1 VKTSRLLVV
10 GAVAGAV
17 IVPAVPAHADAKA
30 FGKRTLRQ
38 GMYGHDVKVLQRYL
52 NRVGVRTTSD
62 GQFGPRTSRSVRAW
76 ESDVRRRVNGAVSRP
91 DARTLKRQV
100 RTGTRVAAPTPAAPA
115 PTVAPAAGKATLSA
129 DGTAVAPA
137 NAPAQVKAVIDAANR
152 IVGKPYKYGGGH
164 AKWEDSGYDCSG
176 SESYAL
182 HGGGFVRSPLTS
194 SDYESWGRAGK
205 GAWITSFANSGHSYL
220 VVAGLRFDTGWHGG
234 GNGPRWSSTMRPSDG
249 YVVRHPAG
257 F

>member
-1 VKTSRLLVV
+1 MKTSRLLVV

-38 GMYGHDVKVLQRYL
+38 GMQGQDVKVQQRYL
-52 NRVGVRTTSD
+52 NRVGVRTTAD
-62 GQFGPRTSRSVRAW
+62 GQFGPRTGRSVRAW
-76 ESDVRRRVNGAVSRP
+76 EADVRRRVNGTVSRP
-91 DARTLKRQV
+91 DARTLKHQV
-100 RTGTRVAAPTPAAPA
+100 QTGTRVAAPAPAPAAPTAA
-115 PTVAPAAGKATLSA
+115 PVSGKATLNA
-129 DGTAVAPA
+129 NGTASAPA
-137 NAPAQVKAVIDAANR
+137 DAPAQVKSVIAAANR

-164 AKWEDSGYDCSG
+164 AQWEDSGYDCSG

-182 HGGGFVRSPLTS
+182 HGGGFVKSALTS
-194 SDYESWGRAGK
+194 TDYESWGRAGM
-205 GAWITSFANSGHSYL
+205 GTWITSYANSGHSYL
-220 VVAGLRFDTGWHGG
+220 VVAGLRFDTGYHSGAS
-234 GNGPRWSSTMRPSDG
+234 GPRWSAKMRPSDG

>member
-1 VKTSRLLVV
+1 MKTSRLLVV

-38 GMYGHDVKVLQRYL
+38 GMQGHDVHVLQRYL
-52 NRVGVRTTSD
+52 NRVGVRTTAD
-62 GQFGPRTSRSVRAW
+62 GEFGPRTARSVRSW
-76 ESDVRRRVNGAVSRP
+76 EADVRRRVNGTVSRP
-91 DARTLKRQV
+91 DARTLKQQV
-100 RTGTRVAAPTPAAPA
+100 RTGTRVAAPAPAPAPPAAPA
-115 PTVAPAAGKATLSA
+115 SGKATLNS
-129 DGTAVAPA
+129 DGTATAPSD
-137 NAPAQVKAVIDAANR
+137 APSQVKSVIAAANR

-164 AKWEDSGYDCSG
+164 AKWEDTGYDCSG

-182 HGGGFVRSPLTS
+182 HGGGFVKAPLTS

-234 GNGPRWSSTMRPSDG
+234 GKGPRWSSEMRPSDG
-249 YVVRHPAG
+249 YVVKHPAG

>member
-1 VKTSRLLVV
+1 MKTSRLVV
-10 GAVAGAV
+10 AGAVAGAV
-17 IVPAVPAHADAKA
+17 IVPAVPARADAKA
-30 FGKRTLRQ
+30 FGERTLRQ
-38 GMYGHDVKVLQRYL
+38 GMHGHDVRVLQRYL
-52 NRVGVRTTSD
+52 GRVGVSTTTD
-62 GQFGPRTSRSVRAW
+62 GEFGPRTARSVRVW
-76 ESDVRRRVNGAVSRP
+76 ESDVRRRVDGTVSRP

-100 RTGTRVAAPTPAAPA
+100 STGTRVDAPAPATTPTAAPA
-115 PTVAPAAGKATLSA
+115 SGRATLNS

-137 NAPAQVKAVIDAANR
+137 NAPAQVTSVIAAANR

-164 AKWEDSGYDCSG
+164 ATWEDTGYDCSG

-182 HGGGFVRSPLTS
+182 HGGGFVKAPLTS
-194 SDYESWGRAGK
+194 SSYESWGRAGR
-205 GAWITSFANSGHSYL
+205 GTWITSYANSGHSYL

-234 GNGPRWSSTMRPSDG
+234 GSGPRWSAEMRPSDG